1 MSQYA
6 VLLSYYMISH
16 CTNDQVERA
25 LTLFATG
32 TITIEMIR
40 TAKGKTI
47 SLPKTLNYS
56 TGKVSNRQTGFNDA
70 TWGKSTRSY
79 VNGINE
85 NLADDMFELIIRRAK
100 GFAKMSRNTQDK
112 SDQTANVDAVRS
124 EPDKRAQLKDRPCT
138 DSEDKEE
145 SE

>member
-1 MSQYA
+1 
-6 VLLSYYMISH
+6 MISH

-32 TITIEMIR
+32 TITIEMIC

-79 VNGINE
+79 VNSINM
-85 NLADDMFELIIRRAK
+85 NLADDMFELIIHQAK
-100 GFAKMSRNTQDK
+100 GFAKTSRHTQDK
-112 SDQTANVDAVRS
+112 SDQTANMDAVRS

-138 DSEDKEE
+138 DSEDEEE

>member
-1 MSQYA
+1 
-6 VLLSYYMISH
+6 MISH

-100 GFAKMSRNTQDK
+100 GFAKTSRQTQDK
-112 SDQTANVDAVRS
+112 SDRTANVNAVRG

-138 DSEDKEE
+138 DSEDGQSDGEDEEE